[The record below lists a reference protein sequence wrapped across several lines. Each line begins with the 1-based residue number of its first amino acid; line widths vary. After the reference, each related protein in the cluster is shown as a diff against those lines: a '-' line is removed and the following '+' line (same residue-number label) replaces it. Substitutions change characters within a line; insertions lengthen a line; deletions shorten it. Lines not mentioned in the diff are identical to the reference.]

1 MNLKVRIISENILML
16 TLREIPWASDD
27 NKVLKD
33 QKQIRIREGVELPKE
48 VNVSITDYIKQV
60 EF

>member
-1 MNLKVRIISENILML
+1 MKVRIISENILML
-16 TLREIPWASDD
+16 REIPWSSDD
-27 NKVLKD
+27 IKVLKD

-48 VNVSITDYIKQV
+48 VSVSITYYIKQV

>member
-1 MNLKVRIISENILML
+1 MKVRIISENILML
-16 TLREIPWASDD
+16 TLREIPWSSDD
-27 NKVLKD
+27 IKVLKD

>member
-1 MNLKVRIISENILML
+1 MKLRIISENILML
-16 TLREIPWASDD
+16 REIPWSSDD
-27 NKVLKD
+27 IKVLKD
-33 QKQIRIREGVELPKE
+33 QKQIRIREEVELPKE

>member
-1 MNLKVRIISENILML
+1 ML

>member
-1 MNLKVRIISENILML
+1 MKVRIFSENILML
-16 TLREIPWASDD
+16 REIPWSSDD
-27 NKVLKD
+27 IKVLKD
-33 QKQIRIREGVELPKE
+33 QKQIRIREGVELPRE

>member
-1 MNLKVRIISENILML
+1 MKVRIISENILML
-16 TLREIPWASDD
+16 REIPWSSDD
-27 NKVLKD
+27 IKVLKD

>member
-1 MNLKVRIISENILML
+1 MKVRIFSENILML
-16 TLREIPWASDD
+16 RKIPWSSDD
-27 NKVLKD
+27 IKVLKD

>member
-1 MNLKVRIISENILML
+1 MKVRIISENILML
-16 TLREIPWASDD
+16 REIPWASDD
-27 NKVLKD
+27 IKVLKD

>member
-1 MNLKVRIISENILML
+1 MKLRIISENILL
-16 TLREIPWASDD
+16 LREIPWSSDD
-27 NKVLKD
+27 IKVLKD
-33 QKQIRIREGVELPKE
+33 QKQIRIREEVELPKE

>member
-1 MNLKVRIISENILML
+1 MKVRIISENILML
-16 TLREIPWASDD
+16 REIPWSSDD
-27 NKVLKD
+27 IKVLKD
-33 QKQIRIREGVELPKE
+33 QKQIRIREGVELPRE

>member
-1 MNLKVRIISENILML
+1 MKVRIISENILML
-16 TLREIPWASDD
+16 REIPWSSDD
-27 NKVLKD
+27 IKVLKD
-33 QKQIRIREGVELPKE
+33 QKQIRIREEVELPKE

>member
-1 MNLKVRIISENILML
+1 MRIISENILL
-16 TLREIPWASDD
+16 LREIPWSSDD
-27 NKVLKD
+27 IKVLKD
-33 QKQIRIREGVELPKE
+33 QKQIRIREEVELPKE

>member
-1 MNLKVRIISENILML
+1 MKVRIISENILML
-16 TLREIPWASDD
+16 TLREIPWSSDD
-27 NKVLKD
+27 KKVLKD